1 MNHMKNMISSMSYNF
16 ENCSSSVN
24 TVHAEPSDYI
34 LKPHQRNIHLNNK
47 HSGDLKI
54 RMYLP
59 CMAFSKIWWSDF
71 ENCAFWLFYG
81 HKMAIKWRE

>member
-1 MNHMKNMISSMSYNF
+1 MKNMISSMSYNF

-54 RMYLP
+54 RIYLP
-59 CMAFSKIWWSDF
+59 CMAFQKFGGAILKIVHF
-71 ENCAFWLFYG
+71 GYF
-81 HKMAIKWRE
+81 MAIKWL